1 MRYLLDTNVISE
13 LIARH
18 PSKHVINWLDQ
29 LDPTGV
35 YLSVIT
41 IGELRKGIEKLAD
54 SSRKN
59 ELQHWLTDEL
69 SIRFKD
75 RILSLDVN
83 VMLEWGELV
92 GRLERKGRPLAA
104 IDSLIAAIALA
115 HSCTLVTR
123 NEADFRDT
131 GLSVIN
137 PWKQACSCDR
147 TPPEAA
153 T

>member
-18 PSKHVINWLDQ
+18 PSERVINWLDQ
-29 LDPTGV
+29 LDPASV
-35 YLSVIT
+35 FLSVIT

-54 SSRKN
+54 SSRKDQ
-59 ELQHWLTDEL
+59 LLKWLADEL

-75 RILSLDVN
+75 RILALDVD
-83 VMLEWGELV
+83 VMLTWGEMV
-92 GRLERKGRPLAA
+92 GRLERHGPPLAA
-104 IDSLIAAIALA
+104 IDSLIAAIALT
-115 HSCTLVTR
+115 HSCSLVTR

-137 PWKQACSCDR
+137 PWK
-147 TPPEAA
+147 
-153 T
+153 